1 MEPENNEGVSTGLI
15 PVPSELPQLS
25 SNQKRPLSPT
35 PLLSQDEIS
44 GISEVIDA
52 KKSRTEPQESGG
64 NRKIYIGNLPPSVT
78 EKALVVTRGNARFA
92 RIPLIV
98 RLGDSRI
105 RRTQD
110 ASQSHAD
117 FSRLTVAVKI
127 DILKNQKHFIITKKR
142 KESIFE
148 KILKNMES
156 EFFPEYFC
164 TMLPRL
170 I

>member
-1 MEPENNEGVSTGLI
+1 MEPELQNNEGESTGLI

-78 EKALVVTRGNARFA
+78 EKALVVMINDSVFSCVRKTETSTR
-92 RIPLIV
+92 
-98 RLGDSRI
+98 
-105 RRTQD
+105 
-110 ASQSHAD
+110 
-117 FSRLTVAVKI
+117 
-127 DILKNQKHFIITKKR
+127 
-142 KESIFE
+142 
-148 KILKNMES
+148 
-156 EFFPEYFC
+156 
-164 TMLPRL
+164 
-170 I
+170 